1 MWWYREKA
9 ELPTTKRDE
18 CCDCD
23 GKERALLSCKLG
35 RKRNGK
41 GRIYLEIAEW
51 FLRERIID
59 ASAPLES
66 DYTRALACRE

>member
-23 GKERALLSCKLG
+23 DKERALLSCKLG
-35 RKRNGK
+35 HKRNAR
-41 GRIYLEIAEW
+41 GRIYLEIAER
-51 FLRERIID
+51 FLREIIID

-66 DYTRALACRE
+66 DCTRALACRV